1 MNPALRR
8 RARLVAALSAA
19 LLLASGLI
27 YTSFTA
33 ASPARSPSQLLTQAQ
48 RGVTYQLTGNVAPGT
63 IRRVGGK
70 LTFGVRD
77 RQGSEQ
83 ITVTYRGTVPDAFRD
98 GREIIVSVRRVGSR
112 FAGVRDSLITKCPSK
127 YTARQ

>member
-1 MNPALRR
+1 MNPNRRR
-8 RARLVAALSAA
+8 RARLVAALSCAI
-19 LLLASGLI
+19 LLASGLV

-33 ASPARSPSQLLTQAQ
+33 ASPARSPSQLLKQA
-48 RGVTYQLTGNVAPGT
+48 RRSVTYQLTGDVAPGT
-63 IRRVGGK
+63 IRRVGAT

-77 RQGSEQ
+77 RQGHGQ
-83 ITVTYRGTVPDAFRD
+83 VIVTYRGTVPDAFRD
-98 GREIIVSVRRVGSR
+98 GREIIVSVRRDGTR